1 MSSLST
7 LHQRQ
12 PSPRPQAVAVASWLR
27 ARLAPGA
34 RLRTDSRSV
43 MPGDAFFGWPGHLA
57 DGRAFVGDARARGAA
72 ALVVDDVAPAPEP
85 APDVCRVTGL
95 RELAGEIAAS
105 WHGEPASKVQLIAV
119 TGTNG
124 KTSCSHW
131 IAQGLARCGRRSAV
145 IGTLGS
151 GLLDEHGGA
160 ELASFGLT
168 MPDALTLHAML
179 ADYVAQGANCVVMEA
194 SSIGLDQARLS
205 GAQPAVAVFTNL
217 SRDHLDY
224 HGSEEAYAQA
234 KLRLFQMPGLAAAV
248 LNANDPLS
256 VRAQAA
262 LAAGCRTIAYGEK
275 PTRLQAAGIE
285 YLVADR
291 IIEQSDRLTLVID
304 GDCGHAQVDLPL
316 LGRFNAFNALA
327 VLGAWLAS
335 GLSFDRAVAQLGML
349 RPVVGRLQRIDLA
362 DTARTAAAGTGQPC
376 VVIDYAHTPDALQ
389 QALIALQ
396 PVAAARG
403 GRLWCVFGAGGDRDA
418 GKRPLMGAAASACA
432 DHLVLTSDNPRS
444 EDPLVIIAA
453 IQAGLSR
460 APDLIEPDR
469 ATAIQL
475 ALVGAAPED
484 VVLIAGKG
492 HEQTQEIA
500 GRQVPFSDADEARRA
515 LMARQVGASP
525 AAVTDMVK
533 PGACS
538 A

>member
-1 MSSLST
+1 MSSIST
-7 LHQRQ
+7 LHQRR
-12 PSPRPQAVAVASWLR
+12 PSLRPEAIAIASWLR
-27 ARLAPGA
+27 SRLAPGA

-43 MPGDAFFGWPGHLA
+43 LPGDAFFAWPGHLA
-57 DGRAFVGDARARGAA
+57 DGRAFLGDARARGAA
-72 ALVVDDVAPAPEP
+72 ALVVDDVPPAPEP
-85 APDVCRVTGL
+85 SSDLYRVTGL

-124 KTSCSHW
+124 KTSCSQW

-151 GLLDEHGGA
+151 GLVNEHGGA

-168 MPDALTLHAML
+168 MPDALTLHALL

-224 HGSEEAYAQA
+224 HGTEEAYAQA

-275 PTRLQAAGIE
+275 PSRLQAAGIE
-285 YLVADR
+285 YLITDR
-291 IIEQSDRLTLVID
+291 IIEQSDGMTLVID
-304 GDCGHAQVDLPL
+304 GDWGRAQVGLPL
-316 LGRFNAFNALA
+316 LGRFNAINALA

-335 GLSFDRAVAQLGML
+335 GLSFDHAVAQLGML
-349 RPVVGRLQRIDLA
+349 RPVVGRLQRIDIA
-362 DTARTAAAGTGQPC
+362 ETVDAAAAGAGQPL
-376 VVIDYAHTPDALQ
+376 VVIDYAHTPDALK

-418 GKRPLMGAAASACA
+418 GKRPLMGTAASAYA
-432 DHLVLTSDNPRS
+432 DRIVLTSDNPRS
-444 EDPLVIIAA
+444 EDPLAIIAA
-453 IQAGLSR
+453 IQAGLAR
-460 APDLIEPDR
+460 APDLVEPDR
-469 ATAIQL
+469 GTAIRRAL
-475 ALVGAAPED
+475 AEAVPED

-500 GRQVPFSDADEARRA
+500 GRQIPFSDADEARRA
-515 LMARQVGASP
+515 LMALRVGASP
-525 AAVTDMVK
+525 SAATELAG

>member
-1 MSSLST
+1 MSSVST
-7 LHQRQ
+7 LHQRR
-12 PSPRPQAVAVASWLR
+12 PSLRPEAIAIASWLR
-27 ARLAPGA
+27 SRLAPGA
-34 RLRTDSRSV
+34 HLRTDSRSV
-43 MPGDAFFGWPGHLA
+43 MPGDAFFAWPGHLA
-57 DGRAFVGDARARGAA
+57 DGRAFLGDARARGAA
-72 ALVVDDVAPAPEP
+72 ALVVDDVPPAPEP
-85 APDVCRVTGL
+85 SSDLYRVTGL

-124 KTSCSHW
+124 KTSCSQW

-151 GLLDEHGGA
+151 GLVNEHGGA

-168 MPDALTLHAML
+168 MPDALTLHALL

-224 HGSEEAYAQA
+224 HGTEEAYAQA
-234 KLRLFQMPGLAAAV
+234 KLRLFQMPGLATAV

-275 PTRLQAAGIE
+275 PSRLQAAGIE
-285 YLVADR
+285 YLIADR
-291 IIEQSDRLTLVID
+291 IIEQADGMTLVID
-304 GDCGHAQVDLPL
+304 GDWGRAQVGLPL
-316 LGRFNAFNALA
+316 LGRFNAINALA

-335 GLSFDRAVAQLGML
+335 GLSFDHAVAQLGVL
-349 RPVVGRLQRIDLA
+349 RPVVGRLQRIDVA
-362 DTARTAAAGTGQPC
+362 ETVDAAAAGAGQPL
-376 VVIDYAHTPDALQ
+376 VVIDYAHTPDALK

-418 GKRPLMGAAASACA
+418 GKRPLMGTAASAYA
-432 DHLVLTSDNPRS
+432 DRIVLTSDNPRS
-444 EDPLVIIAA
+444 EDPLAIIAA
-453 IQAGLSR
+453 IQAGLAR
-460 APDLIEPDR
+460 APDLVEPDR
-469 ATAIQL
+469 GTAIRRAL
-475 ALVGAAPED
+475 AGAAAKD

-500 GRQVPFSDADEARRA
+500 GRQIPFSDADEARRA
-515 LMARQVGASP
+515 LMALRVGASP
-525 AAVTDMVK
+525 SAATELAG
-533 PGACS
+533 PGARS